1 MSAAPTTVEH
11 AVNKTP
17 HGKESALVEAER
29 ELAQLRQQAEQ
40 TRAALGRLQRTVA
53 EVQNQLDSNQSAQLI
68 EANEQLVLAA
78 LRARSEAEAAS
89 RALEQLARS
98 AEFDPLTALPN
109 RARLLDRFTRA
120 IASAKRHGTRMA
132 LLFLD
137 LNNFKQINDTLGH
150 AVGDEV
156 LRLSAQRLASL
167 IRDEDTVSRYGG
179 DEFVILLAAVSQPS
193 DAVLVADKLIVALS
207 APCCVGEHVFRLTA
221 SIGICIFPEDG
232 DDAHTLIA
240 RADAAMFRAKRQ
252 GTGSFIFH
260 GDEPAGQSPAL
271 ASLQRPFTH
280 LEQAS
285 NEYERQHA
293 LLREANGELVLA
305 ALDAQD
311 LQAAAERAQQQQKEF
326 LAVVAHELRNPLTP
340 IRIAAEMLGF
350 ARPEEIP
357 RYQAI
362 IENEVEHMVRLVGDL
377 LDMSRASTGKL
388 RIERKP
394 VDLAGII
401 DEAVAACRPAMDTR
415 LQHFSVQA
423 PAHALSMHA
432 DPVRLAQV
440 LRNLLDNASKYTPN
454 GGQITLS
461 VTALDETVVVSVS
474 DNGIGITAELLTRVF
489 EPFVQDKHAIGF
501 NGAGLGIGLTVVR
514 ELVDAHGGH
523 VAASSAGTG
532 LGSRFT
538 VTLPLDVH

>member
-1 MSAAPTTVEH
+1 MTRMPR
-11 AVNKTP
+11 
-17 HGKESALVEAER
+17 GKARALAEAER
-29 ELAQLRQQAEQ
+29 ELAQLREQAGQ
-40 TRAALGRLQRTVA
+40 VRAALAQLHQEMADAESRLGG
-53 EVQNQLDSNQSAQLI
+53 SARLI
-68 EANEQLVLAA
+68 EANERLILAA
-78 LRARSEAEAAS
+78 LRARSETEAMS
-89 RALEQLARS
+89 RALEELARS
-98 AEFDPLTALPN
+98 AEFDALTALPN
-109 RARLLDRFTRA
+109 RARLLDQFTRA
-120 IASAKRHGTRMA
+120 IASAKRHGTRIG

-156 LRLSAQRLASL
+156 LRRAAHRLASL
-167 IRDEDTVSRYGG
+167 IRDADTVSRYGG
-179 DEFVILLAAVSQPS
+179 DEFVILLAEISQPA
-193 DAVLVADKLIVALS
+193 DAILVADKLIAALA
-207 APCCVGEHVFRLTA
+207 APCRVGEHVFRLTA
-221 SIGICIFPEDG
+221 SIGICIFPDDG
-232 DDAHTLIA
+232 DEADTLIA
-240 RADAAMFRAKRQ
+240 RADAAMYRAKRQ

-280 LEQAS
+280 YEQALS
-285 NEYERQHA
+285 EYERQHA
-293 LLREANGELVLA
+293 QLRETNGELVLA
-305 ALDAQD
+305 ALDAQE
-311 LQAAAERAQQQQKEF
+311 LQGAAERALRQQNEF

-340 IRIAAEMLGF
+340 ICIAAGMLGF

-362 IENEVEHMVRLVGDL
+362 IESEVERMVRLVSDL
-377 LDMSRASTGKL
+377 VDMSRASTGKL

-394 VDLAGII
+394 VDLARII
-401 DEAVAACRPAMDTR
+401 DDAVAACRPAMDTR

-423 PAHALSMHA
+423 PTRAIRLNG
-432 DPVRLAQV
+432 DPMRLGQV
-440 LRNLLDNASKYTPN
+440 VRNLLGNASKYTLN
-454 GGQITLS
+454 GGQIALS
-461 VTALDETVVVSVS
+461 VVVLDGTVVVSVS
-474 DNGIGITAELLTRVF
+474 DNGIGITAEILPRVF

-538 VTLPLDVH
+538 VTLPLHVQ